1 MSAISFKGQNIAYLE
16 NSNSFCIVHVFNCK
30 IIDFSS
36 KVQIELHN
44 VIKKLITKLLLYY
57 KFFNEQDKSYQWY
70 FY

>member
-16 NSNSFCIVHVFNCK
+16 NSNSFCIVHMFNCK

-44 VIKKLITKLLLYY
+44 AIKELITKLLMHYNY
-57 KFFNEQDKSYQWY
+57 FNEKDKSYQ
-70 FY
+70 